1 MYENATRIRL
11 GVATMVLIL
20 LATGVATRLAEVALA
35 SAVQLTTAAGG
46 GYLTPDDLVAADG
59 RHIAFGLVR
68 LLLPGLLIQAFLIKL
83 VVGSYRGLQISYFA
97 TAAVLGIF
105 AVGSIGLA
113 AVVARWFA
121 NNPSLHALTS
131 VSPAANDRYAATA
144 LAGLSCPPVHTGG
157 MSAGHASATRAETS
171 SCSGASTI

>member
-1 MYENATRIRL
+1 MRTQHVSVF
-11 GVATMVLIL
+11 GVATMVMIL
-20 LATGVATRLAEVALA
+20 LATGLATRLAEVALA

-68 LLLPGLLIQAFLIKL
+68 LLLPALLIKL

-97 TAAVLGIF
+97 TAAVLGTF

-113 AVVARWFA
+113 AVVSQWFA
-121 NNPSLHALTS
+121 DNRSLH
-131 VSPAANDRYAATA
+131 
-144 LAGLSCPPVHTGG
+144 
-157 MSAGHASATRAETS
+157 
-171 SCSGASTI
+171 

>member
-1 MYENATRIRL
+1 MRTQHVSVF

-20 LATGVATRLAEVALA
+20 LATGVATRLAEVALS

-97 TAAVLGIF
+97 TAAVLGTF

-113 AVVARWFA
+113 AVVAQWFA
-121 NNPSLHALTS
+121 DSRSLQALTS
-131 VSPAANDRYAATA
+131 LSPAAIYLAVALSAITNIAEAIVLPGLVEQPIGRYPL
-144 LAGLSCPPVHTGG
+144 LARR
-157 MSAGHASATRAETS
+157 AS
-171 SCSGASTI
+171 